1 CTRRAAPVNHLVLKI
16 SQFVVFRR
24 RGAYN
29 SSEPFSPS
37 QGVPAM
43 LRRFLPALAALT
55 CLALATA
62 RAADAD
68 DLVPN
73 PRYKGWAD
81 FKPGA
86 TVTHKEKTRFPA
98 GSPQNKYYP
107 EGVDERDVTYKLVSV
122 SPDKVVVET
131 VVLDYELLSQIETA
145 PTRITYPAKVKR
157 AYVEGAREQLKVKE
171 GKEDI
176 EVQGKTYKCEW
187 YETTRTTSD
196 GEVMTRKRW
205 IAAEVPGGIVKEVT
219 VTKKGDQVVDETTTT
234 VTEMKAGK

>member
-1 CTRRAAPVNHLVLKI
+1 
-16 SQFVVFRR
+16 
-24 RGAYN
+24 
-29 SSEPFSPS
+29 
-37 QGVPAM
+37 M

-62 RAADAD
+62 WGADAD

-98 GSPQNKYYP
+98 GSPQGKYYP

-131 VVLDYELLSQIETA
+131 VVLDYELLSQVEAA
-145 PTRITYPAKVKR
+145 PTKIIYPAKVKR
-157 AYVEGAREQLKVKE
+157 ANVEGAREKLQVKE

-176 EVQGKTYKCEW
+176 EVLGKTYKAEW
-187 YETTRTTSD
+187 YETTRMTAD
-196 GEVMTRKRW
+196 GEVVTRKRW
-205 IAAEVPGGIVKEVT
+205 IVAEVRGGIVKEVT
-219 VTKKGDQVVDETTTT
+219 VTKKGDQVIAETTTT
-234 VTEMKAGK
+234 VSQK